1 LSGQAGE
8 ERELVIESRAD
19 DPQAPPESEWTVAAI
34 AHAAILVTVALGPAI
49 GIGLLIGPAVVVAIY
64 LAYRSRSDFVSH
76 HAVQALVYQ
85 VAGGGALAVLG
96 GLGLSAVAAAW
107 GVSNAVSTGLPASSV
122 QTSAL
127 PFTLIIAGTL
137 LSVLLSWL
145 AYGLYAALQ
154 VYQGRDYR
162 YWLIG
167 DWMASRS
174 STDRPS

>member
-1 LSGQAGE
+1 VSDQTGE
-8 ERELVIESRAD
+8 ELALVIESPD
-19 DPQAPPESEWTVAAI
+19 EDSQARPESEWTVAAI

-49 GIGLLIGPAVVVAIY
+49 GIGLLVGPSVVLAIY
-64 LAYRSRSDFVSH
+64 LAYRSRSDFVSR

-85 VAGGGALAVLG
+85 VAGGGALALLG

-107 GVSNAVSTGLPASSV
+107 GVSNAVSTGLPAGSV

-137 LSVLLSWL
+137 LSILLSWL

-167 DWMASRS
+167 DWMAKRS